1 MTTHPD
7 AYRSKHLVYRAIEDT
22 PEDMALVNA
31 IQNDAGTYAR
41 SNFTLMKP
49 QGAQDL
55 MEAKRGLAEMALL
68 GVVICLPSPATTTD
82 PGPPSL
88 PGKQPPARA
97 GQPIPIGAIGLSPSQ
112 PGHGHHRESF
122 VSVSI
127 VRGYRGQ
134 GHGSEALRWVLQW
147 GFQIAGLHRISIES
161 FAYNE
166 GAGRLYDKLGFVLEG
181 RKRKCIWFNGEWHD
195 QLTYGMLED
204 EWRVQ
209 TGARKFESPL

>member
-1 MTTHPD
+1 MANQPD
-7 AYRSKHLVYRAIEDT
+7 AYHSKHLVYRAIEDT
-22 PEDMALVNA
+22 PEDMALVSA
-31 IQNDAGTYAR
+31 IQNDAWTYAR
-41 SNFTLMKP
+41 ANFTLMKP

-68 GVVICLPSPATTTD
+68 GVAICLPSPAANPEA
-82 PGPPSL
+82 PGL
-88 PGKQPPARA
+88 PGQQPPATESK
-97 GQPIPIGAIGLSPSQ
+97 PIPIGAIGLSPSL

-127 VRGYRGQ
+127 ARGYRGR

-166 GAGRLYDKLGFVLEG
+166 GAGRLYEKLGFVLEG

-195 QLTYGMLED
+195 QLTYGMLEE

-209 TGARKFESPL
+209 TGARKF